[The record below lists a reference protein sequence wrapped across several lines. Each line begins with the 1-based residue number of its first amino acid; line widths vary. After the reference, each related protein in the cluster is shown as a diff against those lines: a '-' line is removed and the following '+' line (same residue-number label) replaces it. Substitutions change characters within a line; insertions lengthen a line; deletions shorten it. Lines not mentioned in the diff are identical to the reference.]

1 MPHSD
6 PFAAPS
12 PLRRSL
18 LQLEMAPW
26 WRRGVARIVD
36 GLGLGLV
43 LLAWLELMPLFWP
56 DAWRGAPHVG
66 DMLRF
71 AAPAAVLTLVIL
83 GLHTGLLVARG
94 YTPGQW
100 LVAIRV
106 VQSREGMPD
115 AVRVL
120 AREGSLW
127 LLVAVGPVGW
137 LIVGLDVVVGVM
149 SGRSLRD
156 RATGTQCVGDG

>member
-12 PLRRSL
+12 TRRTPLA
-18 LQLEMAPW
+18 QLETVPW

-36 GLGLGLV
+36 GVGLGLV
-43 LLAWLELMPLFWP
+43 LLAWLEQVPLIGL
-56 DAWRGAPHVG
+56 DVWRGAPHVG
-66 DMLRF
+66 DLLRF

-83 GLHTGLLVARG
+83 GLHIGLLVARG
-94 YTPGQW
+94 HTPGQW
-100 LVAIRV
+100 LLAVRV

-115 AVRVL
+115 AVRIL

-127 LLVAVGPVGW
+127 LLVAMGPAGW
-137 LIVGLDVVVGVM
+137 LIVGLDAVVGVM

-156 RATGTQCVGDG
+156 RATGTRCVGDG